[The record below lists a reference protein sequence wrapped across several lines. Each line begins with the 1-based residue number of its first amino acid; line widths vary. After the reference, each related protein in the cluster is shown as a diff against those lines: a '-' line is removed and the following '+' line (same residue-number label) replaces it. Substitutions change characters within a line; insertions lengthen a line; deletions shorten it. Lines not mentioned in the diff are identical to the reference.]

1 MSEDTDKTPLQF
13 QTAKVSLELM
23 RLMEQIHLLTEE
35 VLALQQL
42 VDMSAE
48 MDTIDWGNGKWRK
61 ADDGGE
67 EE

>member
-23 RLMEQIHLLTEE
+23 RLMEQIHRLTEE

-42 VDMSAE
+42 ADISAE
-48 MDTIDWGNGKWRK
+48 MDTKKWGKGKWRK
-61 ADDGGE
+61 DNE
-67 EE
+67 